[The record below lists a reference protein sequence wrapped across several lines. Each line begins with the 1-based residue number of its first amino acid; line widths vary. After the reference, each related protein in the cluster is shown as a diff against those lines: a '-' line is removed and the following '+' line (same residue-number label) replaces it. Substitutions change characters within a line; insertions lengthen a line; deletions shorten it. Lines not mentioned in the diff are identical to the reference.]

1 MYERSAI
8 VLEKY
13 MNKVFEFDSS
23 YNLKTNCI
31 NYKEILEE
39 IENYQVLVE
48 NESKIIQE
56 FDDTVKEIEEIQK
69 KQDKLYEENQ
79 KLEKSRNVLFTDL
92 GEDANILENKI
103 KKIESSLE
111 KNNETLK
118 NLRED
123 FVKYLT
129 DFSKRQKERN
139 KCEKAKRIAETNHIS
154 YINKMK
160 EEFKSINVKD
170 VAKLK
175 EFLNSEKDLIKKELN
190 DIMTK
195 NGKNEK
201 IPFNQDVLKM
211 SIKARINIAEKE
223 AENYIFIYDKMKKL
237 LSEIENDNLRM
248 NKYTKALRDS
258 NVKLAFLEAE
268 KEYIVGFLDYER
280 MTAITGLR
288 VHKKKMEE
296 ACQNFEL
303 DMIQIHNLYELLLKE
318 ISNKSTKKAYKELY
332 NKTYLK
338 NIEDKEKNFE
348 KEVNNIKINMG
359 TVINSNYWRIEGIKN
374 VYMVFNEQ
382 VTENFGKDLSEYR
395 LEGINDTDEMEED
408 DVQNEVINKNPEFM
422 EEYEDEDYEDEEYED
437 EEYEDEEYEDEE
449 YEDYEDED
457 YEDEDYED
465 EEYDDEF
472 DEELEKQKN
481 EKVEEIDDDDW
492 EKEIMQQLNRKRSS
506 KNSSKKQN
514 ANIFGKLF
522 KDKKDKGS
530 NKRRK

>member
-92 GEDANILENKI
+92 GEDANILENKF

-248 NKYTKALRDS
+248 NKYTKALRDVK
-258 NVKLAFLEAE
+258 VKLAFLEAE

-303 DMIQIHNLYELLLKE
+303 DMIQIHNLYELLLRE

-374 VYMVFNEQ
+374 VYTVFNEQ
-382 VTENFGKDLSEYR
+382 VTGNFDKDLSEYR
-395 LEGINDTDEMEED
+395 LEGINEIEEENIESQKIINEDEEVIEDNEDYDDEEYDEYED
-408 DVQNEVINKNPEFM
+408 DDDEYEDEYEYDE
-422 EEYEDEDYEDEEYED
+422 EEYEDEYDEEEYKD
-437 EEYEDEEYEDEE
+437 EY
-449 YEDYEDED
+449 DED
-457 YEDEDYED
+457 NYEEDDLED
-465 EEYDDEF
+465 
-472 DEELEKQKN
+472 QRN

-492 EKEIMQQLNRKRSS
+492 EKEIMQQLNKKRSS
-506 KNSSKKQN
+506 RSTNKKQN
-514 ANIFGKLF
+514 TNIFGKLF
-522 KDKKDKGS
+522 GDKS
-530 NKRRK
+530 NNKRKR